1 MAAATPNLQE
11 IRLPESG
18 TCIAQGKKL
27 THDESLEIEVQVTFK
42 LHLLP
47 RPGCVMVWLDY
58 ETNDN
63 LSTICRQFVYILSTN
78 CVHFVLLLSSFC
90 PKFVTTKQQK

>member
-47 RPGCVMVWLDY
+47 RPRCDRNFS
-58 ETNDN
+58 ETPIAIKPCA
-63 LSTICRQFVYILSTN
+63 LKL
-78 CVHFVLLLSSFC
+78 
-90 PKFVTTKQQK
+90 